1 MNTTAAKAA
10 AAAAASMTD
19 QVSLMDLL
27 ECLLESYFLEILMN
41 TVF

>member
-1 MNTTAAKAA
+1 MNTTAAKA

-27 ECLLESYFLEILMN
+27 ECLLESYFLEVLMN